1 MPDARVPTS
10 EAVCAICEGALDRE
24 LLHIAQPD
32 RFERHL
38 GIAPVGYARTWVEC
52 SSCGAVTNVHGAGNR
67 ERLDSL
73 AAGYYEVDFAT
84 ATIGDKFAKVMALPP
99 ERSDNAQRVTRIHAF
114 LDAWRPAP
122 PTGRR
127 VLDIGA
133 GTGVF
138 LWRFLEQ
145 GESRGWSGTAVEPDA
160 IAAAHLRS
168 LDRFPVIEGLYSS
181 DLGLAGFDLVTLNK
195 VVEHLPNPI
204 DLVKQAAS
212 ALRAPAGVLY
222 VEVPDKLTVSHRA
235 PEDNI
240 LGALHC
246 HLYDPVSLAVL
257 LSRAGLATLRIDRV
271 FDPSGKLT
279 MTAFATLDDAIARM
293 AVTGIPE

>member
-1 MPDARVPTS
+1 MSDANVSAS
-10 EAVCAICEGALDRE
+10 EAMCAVCDSALDRV
-24 LLHIAQPD
+24 LLRITQPD

-38 GIAPVGYARTWVEC
+38 GIAAAGYARTWVEC
-52 SSCGAVTNVHGAGNR
+52 SSCGAVSNVHGAGNR

-84 ATIGDKFAKVMALPP
+84 GTIGDKFSKVIALPP
-99 ERSDNAQRVTRIHAF
+99 ERSDNAQRVARIHAF
-114 LDAWRPAP
+114 LDGWLPGAP
-122 PTGRR
+122 TQRR

-181 DLGLAGFDLVTLNK
+181 ELQLAGFDLVTLNK

-222 VEVPDKLTVSHRA
+222 VEVPDKLTVQHR
-235 PEDNI
+235 PPDDNI

-257 LSRAGLATLRIDRV
+257 LARAGLATLRIDRV
-271 FDPSGKLT
+271 FDPSGKIT
-279 MTAFATLDDAIARM
+279 MTAFATLDGAIERM
-293 AVTGIPE
+293 AATGLPE